1 MQQIPVYLFTGFL
14 ESGKTS
20 FIRDTVTDPDF
31 IDGERTLIILC
42 EEGEEELD
50 KEALAKFKVD
60 VVTVEDEEDLT
71 TEFIKECESK
81 YKPVRV
87 LIEYNGMWK
96 VSRLVEEVLPKNWEL
111 VQVISTIDA
120 TTFEMYNSNMKPLLM
135 EQISLSD
142 LVVFN
147 RCKPDMKK
155 GSSKR
160 SIRAFN
166 RKATVCFE
174 GEDGELLPETDDDL
188 PYDIHADEIQLE
200 DYDYGTWYMD
210 AMDHPKKYEKKK
222 MKFKAV
228 VYKNRNFPGNVFVPG
243 RFAMTCCADDIA
255 FIGCVCH
262 YDGAEQL
269 KNREWVEVEAQVRV
283 EYRKE
288 YKGKGPVLYA
298 TKVEKAEK
306 PEEDLVYFN

>member
-1 MQQIPVYLFTGFL
+1 MEIPVYLFTGFL

-20 FIRDTVTDPDF
+20 FIRDTVSDPDF
-31 IDGERTLIILC
+31 IDGENTLIILC
-42 EEGEEELD
+42 EEGMEEYD
-50 KEALAKFKVD
+50 EAALKKTNVD
-60 VVTVEDEEDLT
+60 IVTVEDEEDLT
-71 TEFIKECESK
+71 TEFIKECEEK
-81 YKPVRV
+81 YKPARV

-96 VSRLVEEVLPKNWEL
+96 VSRLIEEVLPKNWPL

-120 TTFEMYNSNMKPLLM
+120 TTFEMYNSNMKSLLM
-135 EQISLSD
+135 EQIGLSD

-155 GSSKR
+155 GSYKR
-160 SIRAFN
+160 TIRAVN
-166 RKATVCFE
+166 RKTAVFFE
-174 GEDGELLPETDDDL
+174 GEDGEELPVTDDDL
-188 PYDIHADEIQLE
+188 PFDVSAKEIELE

-210 AMDHPKKYEKKK
+210 AMENPKKYEKKI

-228 VYKNRNFPGNVFVPG
+228 VYKNRNFPKDVFVPG

-262 YDGAEQL
+262 FDGAEQF
-269 KNREWVEVEAQVRV
+269 KSKEWVDVEAEVRV

-288 YKGKGPVLYA
+288 YKAKGPVLYA
-298 TKVEKAEK
+298 TKVTPAEK